1 MAQTTGQ
8 SIKGVLLKSLAL
20 TCISYTSFGDY
31 KQCGTSYNMNNC
43 ISYSFSSS
51 SLIES
56 IMLSYPLLHSALSSA
71 IISVG
76 FTCYLDISFHC
87 LPSPPLSSVSF
98 AGCDSVIGYK
108 LGLSCL
114 FLLQVLLWRTSTFDY
129 VDTAEGHSHLITDV
143 RFRPNSST
151 FATSS
156 FDKTMQIWDAKKVNL
171 SLSLFI

>member
-1 MAQTTGQ
+1 MY
-8 SIKGVLLKSLAL
+8 I
-20 TCISYTSFGDY
+20 I
-31 KQCGTSYNMNNC
+31 
-43 ISYSFSSS
+43 
-51 SLIES
+51 LIQFK
-56 IMLSYPLLHSALSSA
+56 LSYWKYYAFVSFVAFC
-71 IISVG
+71 SVKCYY

-87 LPSPPLSSVSF
+87 MPSPPLSSIYF

-171 SLSLFI
+171 SLSLFIWTFILLVINLHVSYPWDVANQSTV